1 MSVRRVSLTAAAFF
15 AAAIMP
21 NAVAQAQTA
30 PAAHMSASRYDIA
43 RRVTG
48 TIAPDPDGAGSI
60 KFAASRNTYDARGR
74 LIRVETGELASWQSD
89 SVAPLNWTGFTIF
102 RTVEHS
108 YDEMGRKLRD
118 TVKVGTT
125 VEQIV
130 QYSYTVAG
138 ELECTAVRMNPA
150 TFASLPASACTLST
164 PTSGGAFGPD
174 RITRTVYSPGSPGLV
189 TTVQRAYGTALQQ
202 NYVSYTYAANG
213 QVATITDANG
223 GTARYSYDGHDRLRR
238 WNFPQPGTAGVAND
252 ADYEE
257 YGYDASGNRTSL
269 RKRDCR
275 VIGYSYDALGRN
287 TLRMIPDG
295 APTGTGCDVAE
306 PALPAAATRDVHYR
320 YDNLGLQRLVRFDN
334 ATGDGL
340 TLTYDNA
347 GRQLNSTLA
356 MAGTSRQLA
365 YQWNRNGARLRVTH
379 PDGQYFTYA
388 PDGLNRIVEVREN
401 GATVLAHY
409 LFNNR
414 GELDCVGRATVP
426 SCAAPGSVQPI
437 IDYGYDTLSRP
448 TSHVHNLAGTS
459 GDVTSGFNYNPSN
472 QIIGRSRNNDA
483 FVYGGD
489 VNVARTYAVN
499 GLNQYLSAVSNG
511 VTTSFQHDRNG
522 NLKSDGAATFSYD
535 VENRLI
541 AASGARTAGLVYD
554 PLGRLYE
561 TSGGSGG
568 VTTRFLYDGDELI
581 AEYSS
586 TGTLLRRYAHG
597 AAVDDPLV
605 VYEGSSVGSTNRRHL
620 FADHQGSIVSLADS
634 AGALLAINRYDDW
647 GTPDGNPTIT
657 NVGRFQYTGQA
668 WIPELGLYH
677 YKARIYSPTL
687 GRFLQ
692 MDPIGYEGGLHL
704 YAYVENDPVNATDPT
719 GLLRCEEN
727 VQCADVHAAAASAR
741 ARATDAQ
748 AGLVTLASAVE
759 SGAELTEAQQSLK
772 STFEEK
778 FGPGSSTSANIS
790 RVADHFGRVAEK
802 IGAEG
807 SGASVTIH
815 SAMLS
820 SNGGMATAPVG
831 GNQINIYQRF
841 FAMGAESGI
850 RNRPFVIFHEGGHL
864 ARLRDRILPTSA
876 PAGIGQNGRAY
887 GNNAANWLAQNAP
900 NIAFRNNDNYNC
912 LVYGVESCGP

>member
-1 MSVRRVSLTAAAFF
+1 MQVRK
-15 AAAIMP
+15 
-21 NAVAQAQTA
+21 AV
-30 PAAHMSASRYDIA
+30 
-43 RRVTG
+43 
-48 TIAPDPDGAGSI
+48 
-60 KFAASRNTYDARGR
+60 
-74 LIRVETGELASWQSD
+74 
-89 SVAPLNWTGFTIF
+89 
-102 RTVEHS
+102 
-108 YDEMGRKLRD
+108 
-118 TVKVGTT
+118 
-125 VEQIV
+125 
-130 QYSYTVAG
+130 
-138 ELECTAVRMNPA
+138 
-150 TFASLPASACTLST
+150 
-164 PTSGGAFGPD
+164 
-174 RITRTVYSPGSPGLV
+174 
-189 TTVQRAYGTALQQ
+189 GTALEQA
-202 NYVSYTYAANG
+202 YVTYTHTANG
-213 QVATITDANG
+213 QVATVTDANG

-238 WNFPQPGTAGVAND
+238 WTFPQPGTAGVAND

-287 TLRMIPDG
+287 TLRVIPDG

-306 PALPAAATRDVHYR
+306 PALPAAATRDVYYR

-347 GRQLNSTLA
+347 GRQLTSTLA
-356 MAGTSRQLA
+356 MAGTLRQLA

-379 PDGQYFTYA
+379 PDGQYFTYT

-401 GATVLAHY
+401 DATVLAHY

-414 GELDCVGRATVP
+414 GEVDCVGRATVP

-437 IDYGYDTLSRP
+437 TDYGYDTLSRP
-448 TSHVHNLAGTS
+448 TSQAHNLAGTS
-459 GDVTSGFNYNPSN
+459 GDVTSGFSYNPSN

-499 GLNQYLSAVSNG
+499 GLNQYLQAVSNG

-522 NLKSDGAATFSYD
+522 NLKSDGAATFTYD

-597 AAVDDPLV
+597 AAMDDPLV
-605 VYEGSSVGSTNRRHL
+605 VYEGSSVTSTNRRHL
-620 FADHQGSIVSLADS
+620 FADHQGSIVSWADS

-692 MDPIGYEGGLHL
+692 TDPIGYEDQQNL
-704 YAYVENDPVNATDPT
+704 YGYVGNDPVNRIDPT
-719 GLLRCEEN
+719 GERYE
-727 VQCADVHAAAASAR
+727 VTYHRVTGAHSAR
-741 ARATDAQ
+741 HTAIRFTPEPEDQDRVKDMPQFQNFDTEGNRYIVISAGPDPSELVSSPNRDSDLGPQEGSVPFSVPNGKTELQYFNDLARADANYNDD
-748 AGLVTLASAVE
+748 LDYDLFP
-759 SGAELTEAQQSLK
+759 AQDGQ
-772 STFEEK
+772 
-778 FGPGSSTSANIS
+778 GSIF
-790 RVADHFGRVAEK
+790 VADDGYN
-802 IGAEG
+802 
-807 SGASVTIH
+807 
-815 SAMLS
+815 
-820 SNGGMATAPVG
+820 SNSYV
-831 GNQINIYQRF
+831 
-841 FAMGAESGI
+841 SGI
-850 RNRPFVIFHEGGHL
+850 LE
-864 ARLRDRILPTSA
+864 AT
-876 PAGIGQNGRAY
+876 
-887 GNNAANWLAQNAP
+887 
-900 NIAFRNNDNYNC
+900 
-912 LVYGVESCGP
+912 GVEAPQIDGVNLPGYDKPVPSRCFSVSNTC

>member
-1 MSVRRVSLTAAAFF
+1 MSFRRVPLTAAALL

-21 NAVAQAQTA
+21 NAAAQAQTA

-60 KFAASRNTYDARGR
+60 NFAASRNTYDARGR
-74 LIRVETGELASWQSD
+74 LIRVETGELASWQSE
-89 SVAPLNWTGFTIF
+89 SIVPLAWTGFTIF

-164 PTSGGAFGPD
+164 PTAGGAFGPD

-202 NYVSYTYAANG
+202 NYVSYTYTANG
-213 QVATITDANG
+213 QVATVTDANG

-306 PALPAAATRDVHYR
+306 PALPATATRDVYYR

-347 GRQLNSTLA
+347 GRQLTSTLA

-414 GELDCVGRATVP
+414 SELDCVGRATVP

-437 IDYGYDTLSRP
+437 TDYGYDTLSRP
-448 TSHVHNLAGTS
+448 TSQAHNLAGTS

-472 QIIGRSRNNDA
+472 QITGRSRSNDA

-522 NLKSDGAATFSYD
+522 NLKSDGAATFTYD

-541 AASGARTAGLVYD
+541 AASGARTASLVYD

-561 TSGGSGG
+561 TLGGSAGI
-568 VTTRFLYDGDELI
+568 TRFLYDGDELI

-692 MDPIGYEGGLHL
+692 IDPIGYEDQQNL
-704 YAYVENDPVNATDPT
+704 YGYVGNDPVNGTDPT
-719 GLLRCEEN
+719 GTSCEIKGGKGDAPSIAVCRIDSVPQNLNREERRLIARAERQYTAAVNRLLRNPNRE
-727 VQCADVHAAAASAR
+727 VTVRPVSANGLGSFR
-741 ARATDAQ
+741 IS
-748 AGLVTLASAVE
+748 AGAVAISLTNREVRYQRETGGPNNLSRTSNGYSAGGFHPTRPNGSNSAVI
-759 SGAELTEAQQSLK
+759 SVTMTGLSQRD
-772 STFEEK
+772 
-778 FGPGSSTSANIS
+778 IS
-790 RVADHFGRVAEK
+790 RTLV
-802 IGAEG
+802 
-807 SGASVTIH
+807 
-815 SAMLS
+815 
-820 SNGGMATAPVG
+820 
-831 GNQINIYQRF
+831 
-841 FAMGAESGI
+841 
-850 RNRPFVIFHEGGHL
+850 HEGIHGTREEHSGGL
-864 ARLRDRILPTSA
+864 SGYLGGTQADSHQQPYSEAACSLL
-876 PAGIGQNGRAY
+876 GQS
-887 GNNAANWLAQNAP
+887 P
-900 NIAFRNNDNYNC
+900 EC
-912 LVYGVESCGP
+912 